1 MTKLKIFHRAQ
12 IFQNRDGVAAVEFA
26 LLFPVVALLTL
37 GIIELSL
44 IGYDY
49 HRLGEATRRG
59 AREAV
64 ISPLVPSLAGF
75 SGGSISCK
83 GASGG
88 GVSCTGAAVSSS
100 ATMSDILI
108 LMQQVMPDIT
118 LENLEISYE
127 DSGLSP
133 PEAPGIITLL
143 ITVRLVGVTHD
154 YFFLNTIAGFSTS
167 LSFPDFATTILSPKL
182 IGN

>member
-1 MTKLKIFHRAQ
+1 MKTSRIRRLL
-12 IFQNRDGVAAVEFA
+12 RDRCGTAAVEFA
-26 LLFPVVALLTL
+26 LLFPVVALLTF

-64 ISPLVPSLAGF
+64 ISPLVPSLTGF
-75 SGGSISCK
+75 SGGSIACTG
-83 GASGG
+83 GAGG
-88 GVSCTGAAVSSS
+88 GVSCTGAAVSSAS
-100 ATMSDILI
+100 TMSDILA
-108 LMQQVMPDIT
+108 LMQQVVPEIT
-118 LENLEISYE
+118 LENLEIRYE

-167 LSFPDFATTILSPKL
+167 LAFPDFATTILSPKL
-182 IGN
+182 ISG